1 MYADLN
7 ACIDFLRQNQGLA
20 SVKSQVDKHH
30 ELAGVAKHFEG
41 REAVL
46 FENVKDNP
54 YPVFTGLFWNRAN
67 LAKLFGCKTERLP
80 FLLAD
85 AVTAWQQS
93 PVDPVVVDKAPA
105 NEVIEDNPNLYD
117 LPVPTHALLD
127 GGQYFSCSVVIAR
140 DPETGI
146 RNTSIHRMMITGE
159 KRLAMLMDIGRHLRD
174 YYERAEKLGK
184 PLEITISNG
193 VDPTVYMAAVTPSSA
208 APIDKDE
215 LGIASQLL
223 GHPLE
228 LVKAQTVSVEGIANA
243 QFIIE
248 GEILPKIREPEGPFA
263 EVTGYYA
270 GRAPRWVVNVKAI
283 TRRRNPI
290 FHTLISGKE
299 VFNSVGLTGEAN
311 IFSLVSRQVPGV
323 KAVHLTPGGCGFYHA
338 VVQINK
344 QKEGLQ
350 RNAVLAAF
358 AAFPPLKQVT
368 VVDDD
373 VDIFNPEDVEWAMAT
388 RFRPDQDIILIKDA
402 FGHELNPATHDGLT
416 AKLGIDATVP
426 IERRQDYT
434 RVKVQDVDI
443 TKYQIV

>member
-7 ACIDFLRQNQGLA
+7 ACIDFLRQNQGLE